1 MLNNYLDFLNNF
13 DNEKK
18 IKLLKLSLENYD
30 NKTFKSTRI
39 YLFENILKSNYE
51 QYTINDN
58 LEELEKQFI
67 LHYEQT
73 DKTIDQYLN
82 IIMNLFSN

>member
-1 MLNNYLDFLNNF
+1 MLNNYLDFLKKFN
-13 DNEKK
+13 NEKK

-30 NKTFKSTRI
+30 HKTFKSTRI
-39 YLFENILKSNYE
+39 YLFENILKNHYD
-51 QYTINDN
+51 QYTTNDN

-67 LHYEQT
+67 LHYEQNST
-73 DKTIDQYLN
+73 TIDLYLN